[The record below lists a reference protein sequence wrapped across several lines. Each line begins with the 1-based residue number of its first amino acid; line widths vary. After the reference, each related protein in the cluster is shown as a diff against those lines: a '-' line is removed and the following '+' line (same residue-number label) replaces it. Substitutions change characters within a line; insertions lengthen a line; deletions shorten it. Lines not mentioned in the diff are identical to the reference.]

1 MRGGGAGAYYTL
13 ACFLHCVICVA
24 ISFVNRSMLNK
35 TKYIIRHDIC
45 HPYIAN
51 RSTGVLG
58 VNDLARIKPKTVKG
72 CKIGIDNGSNLGR
85 CCLR

>member
-1 MRGGGAGAYYTL
+1 MT
-13 ACFLHCVICVA
+13 FA
-24 ISFVNRSMLNK
+24 IHILP
-35 TKYIIRHDIC
+35 I
-45 HPYIAN
+45 
-51 RSTGVLG
+51 GVLG